1 MAADKTANETAD
13 EILRNNR
20 VGPVFRAGEVAQA
33 AIIAAEIDN
42 PGKEIIVDDRVAYVR
57 IYTDDEFL
65 LTREAMS
72 EALGRNFEMREVEI
86 NLASFAGRIDANS
99 DRIRFYFADHI

>member
-1 MAADKTANETAD
+1 MSADKTAD

-42 PGKEIIVDDRVAYVR
+42 PDREIIIEDRVAYVR

-99 DRIRFYFADHI
+99 DRIRFYFTDHI

>member
-1 MAADKTANETAD
+1 MSANKTAAD
-13 EILRNNR
+13 ILRNNR

-33 AIIAAEIDN
+33 AIIAAETDN
-42 PGKEIIVDDRVAYVR
+42 PGKEIIIEDRVAYVR
-57 IYTDDEFL
+57 IYTDDEFI

-72 EALGRNFEMREVEI
+72 EALGRTFEMREVEI

-99 DRIRFYFADHI
+99 DRMRFYFVSHI